1 MDDRTAQA
9 IGLMKAWQP
18 LTHDGYEKVIYAV
31 YEGQQENPIH
41 GAVKVNGEWVSVSW
55 VDNGRRFAFGHPH
68 PFDLLPALPEKRVLK
83 GWVNVYEGAL
93 AIDTIHPTKNDADHR
108 AFTAERKACVYVE
121 IPYTPG
127 EGL

>member
-18 LTHDGYEKVIYAV
+18 KTRDGNEKVIYAV
-31 YEGQQENPIH
+31 YEDQEFPIH
-41 GAVKVNGEWVSVSW
+41 GAVKRVTGGWAPWQWNVDGSSSVH
-55 VDNGRRFAFGHPH
+55 GRHAY
-68 PFDLLPALPEKRVLK
+68 DLLPALPEKRVLK